1 VSTLKNI
8 HRRLLLG
15 ITIALKTL
23 ACGVSM
29 AKMSSKISF
38 FFPYLGGGGAET
50 VMLNLLRGM
59 MQQEIEV
66 ELILGKAWGP
76 HLWKIPDSAKVVDLQ
91 AGNWGT
97 TLLALSQY
105 LKKEKP
111 LALIAAM
118 HYGNEVSILAKRLAG
133 VETKVVVTEHN
144 TFSQAIQST
153 SRTRKVLIPLFVKTV
168 YPLADHIVVVSKRA
182 AEDLARS
189 NGLAAECI
197 TAIYNPV
204 VNPSLLE
211 KAQIPVEHPWFQPGE
226 PPVILGVGKLERQKD
241 FPTLLKAFA
250 QVQQHYTSRLVILGW
265 GALQAELEALAKDLG
280 VSDAVALLGYVE
292 NPYAYMARAA
302 TFVLSSAW
310 EGLPTVL
317 IEAMAVGIPV
327 VSTDCP
333 SGPAEILDNGKYGAL
348 VPVGD
353 QERLANAILTVLQG
367 SAKPVDPAWLHQ
379 FTLAAATENYLN
391 LIHSGSK

>member
-1 VSTLKNI
+1 
-8 HRRLLLG
+8 
-15 ITIALKTL
+15 
-23 ACGVSM
+23 M

-59 MQQEIEV
+59 MQQELEV

-153 SRTRKVLIPLFVKTV
+153 SRTRKVLIPLFVKML